1 MRKAIF
7 MIPILTSGFTAIAN
21 AEDKDAPTPP
31 FWKSEVELG
40 SVTTTGNTDT
50 SSTNAGLKTKRKG
63 LEWDF
68 TYELQGL
75 TSEEDGVKSKEKY
88 NTLAQF
94 DRNFTDTTYMAIRGD
109 YEKDRFSGYDYQAT
123 ASVGLGY
130 RLLKKTNMELD
141 IEGAPGY
148 RRDKVEDEDATEEG
162 MFRLTGNFRWEVAP
176 TTALTQKL
184 ETELSENN
192 TVYRS
197 ESSLQ
202 SQISGRLATKLSY
215 TTEYT
220 EEVPEDT
227 KQQDSEF
234 SVTLVYG
241 F

>member
-94 DRNFTDTTYMAIRGD
+94 DRNFTDRGQLERLVSDIRAIRD
-109 YEKDRFSGYDYQAT
+109 P
-123 ASVGLGY
+123 
-130 RLLKKTNMELD
+130 RLLVCVD
-141 IEGAPGY
+141 QEGG
-148 RRDKVEDEDATEEG
+148 
-162 MFRLTGNFRWEVAP
+162 
-176 TTALTQKL
+176 
-184 ETELSENN
+184 
-192 TVYRS
+192 
-197 ESSLQ
+197 
-202 SQISGRLATKLSY
+202 
-215 TTEYT
+215 
-220 EEVPEDT
+220 
-227 KQQDSEF
+227 
-234 SVTLVYG
+234 
-241 F
+241 